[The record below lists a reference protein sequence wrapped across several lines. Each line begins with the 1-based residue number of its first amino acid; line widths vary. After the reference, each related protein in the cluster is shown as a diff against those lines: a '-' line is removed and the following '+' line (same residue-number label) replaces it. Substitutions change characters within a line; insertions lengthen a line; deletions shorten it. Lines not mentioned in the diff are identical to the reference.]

1 MVRRTPQQFRIAM
14 KLLTLILLSSVTSFA
29 QLQSGISINSTQIF
43 EKAKNTLSNFRFN
56 YYAKY
61 LGPSLSNDMQS
72 GSTFNRFSTGQ
83 DFMDNDTDYKDSHQ
97 MFQSF
102 ALGYKITNNA
112 TVSYSYTFQDNL
124 NEGIEY
130 TDSVTGQSSTRAA
143 ERSYNNQRSGL
154 FLTSLYSNSIFF
166 VNSGFFYELPTTE
179 TSKDSDMQ
187 YGLGIQPT
195 VGFFT
200 TTPGLSLGLNASIE
214 RYFYPDDQFI
224 PEWCSFN
231 CDDVTNQVRRQ
242 KLIASVSPYV
252 NYMLTD
258 KTTLRSTL
266 VFDWDQDGDSNS
278 LRSNLDDIAT
288 IGADYRVL
296 NNLTVG
302 AGVEASLV
310 DTSLKKT
317 AVVGSLN
324 VNI

>member
-1 MVRRTPQQFRIAM
+1 MVKRKPQLFRIAM
-14 KLLTLILLSSVTSFA
+14 KFLTLLLLVSSTSFA
-29 QLQSGISINSTQIF
+29 QLQSGISINSAQVF
-43 EKAKNTLSNFRFN
+43 ESARKTLSKFKFN
-56 YYAKY
+56 YFAKY

-83 DFMDNDTDYKDSHQ
+83 DFMDNDTDYKNSHQ
-97 MFQSF
+97 VFQSF
-102 ALGYKITNNA
+102 ALGYRLTNNL
-112 TVSYSYTFQDNL
+112 TLSYSYTFQDNL
-124 NEGIEY
+124 NNGIEY
-130 TDSVTGQSSTRAA
+130 TDSVTGKSFERDT
-143 ERSYNNQRSGL
+143 ERSYNNQRVGL
-154 FLTSLYSNSIFF
+154 FATNLYSNSMFF
-166 VNSGFFYELPTTE
+166 INSGFFYELPTTE
-179 TSKDSDMQ
+179 TSKNSDMQ

-195 VGFFT
+195 IGFYT
-200 TTPGLSLGLNASIE
+200 STPGLSMGLNASIE
-214 RYFYPDDQFI
+214 RYFYPDDQFV

-231 CDDVTNQVRRQ
+231 CDDPKNQVRRQ
-242 KLIASVSPYV
+242 KLIASVTPFVS
-252 NYMLTD
+252 YMLTD

-288 IGADYRVL
+288 LGADYRVF

-324 VNI
+324 VSI